1 MLVKVKVKVIRNQ
14 NKRGDDKMEVIESGN
29 EKYRRYTEQMGRLK
43 KSYKMGFFIESLS
56 IEYAVMEDRLE
67 SALRH
72 GGNWKETDKYVSIE
86 KKIKKLEKIAEN
98 KKSLEHKY
106 FSQEL
111 FQRIT
116 TWKGTRNTLIHAMMK
131 NNITDEELQ
140 HIAEEGY
147 EIVKI
152 LNSKV
157 TSYNRKLQQNK

>member
-1 MLVKVKVKVIRNQ
+1 MN
-14 NKRGDDKMEVIESGN
+14 VIESGN
-29 EKYRRYTEQMGRLK
+29 EKNKRYTEQMGRLK
-43 KSYKMGFFIESLS
+43 KSYKMGFFFESIF

-72 GGNWKETDKYVSIE
+72 GGYWKETEPEQYVSIE

-106 FSQEL
+106 FSAEL

-116 TWKGTRNTLIHAMMK
+116 AWKETRNKLIHAMMK
-131 NNITDEELQ
+131 NNTTDDELQ
-140 HIAEEGY
+140 HIAEEGH

-157 TSYNRKLQQNK
+157 TSYNRTLQQK

>member
-1 MLVKVKVKVIRNQ
+1 MKVIRNQ

-116 TWKGTRNTLIHAMMK
+116 TWRGTRNTLIHAMMK
-131 NNITDEELQ
+131 NNVTDEELQ

-157 TSYNRKLQQNK
+157 TSYNRKLQQIK